1 MQGLSVGP
9 ARYRSW
15 SPIHDAWYASRIRR
29 WRSSIGALGK
39 PTGLRLSNRGPIF
52 VGPKWPR
59 FQHPSCPGNI
69 QSAKL
74 HLSVMA
80 QFKRDRT
87 TTPLLHF
94 RNALKQFLLVVTVQL
109 ATKFSAT
116 KFQFARW
123 YVYTRSKLPLTTP
136 FWRTNFIR
144 TNYVLTWTCTPRNL
158 FINFKKVFLFSK
170 KGCRGVGRR
179 VYGRF
184 LMAFPWMNNDHY

>member
-1 MQGLSVGP
+1 MIPCNQPRRAQGRSVGP

-69 QSAKL
+69 QSAKRKL
-74 HLSVMA
+74 HSLCYGTIQARPYDDS
-80 QFKRDRT
+80 
-87 TTPLLHF
+87 LLHF
-94 RNALKQFLLVVTVQL
+94 RNALKQFLVLTLQL
-109 ATKFSAT
+109 ATKFSPT

-123 YVYTRSKLPLTTP
+123 YVYTKAQSLLLTTP
-136 FWRTNFIR
+136 FRRTNFIR
-144 TNYVLTWTCTPRNL
+144 ANYIPTWTCILPLRNL
-158 FINFKKVFLFSK
+158 FINF
-170 KGCRGVGRR
+170 
-179 VYGRF
+179 
-184 LMAFPWMNNDHY
+184 